1 MNAEQR
7 MRTVFA
13 ANHGDVVR
21 FAQRR
26 TGPERAEDIAAETFL
41 VVWRRI
47 EEVPVDPGDARAW
60 LFGVARNC
68 LLNDRRSERR
78 RDGLAVRL
86 AEHPAPTGPHDPADV
101 VAPRLDLTTAWRRLS
116 DDDQEVLAL
125 AVFEQLSAQQ
135 AAVVLG
141 TSAGAVRV
149 RLSRARARLRTHL
162 ESPHLSAHSP
172 EVSR

>member
-1 MNAEQR
+1 

-26 TGPERAEDIAAETFL
+26 TGPEQAEDIAAETFL
-41 VVWRRI
+41 VAWRRMT
-47 EEVPVDPGDARAW
+47 EVPVDPGDARAW

-68 LLNDRRSERR
+68 LLNERRSERR

-86 AEHPAPTGPHDPADV
+86 ADHTTVGPDDPADV
-101 VAPRLDLTTAWRRLS
+101 VAQRLDLAAAWQRLS

-125 AVFEQLSAQQ
+125 AIFERLTAQQ
-135 AAVVLG
+135 AGLVLG

-149 RLSRARARLRTHL
+149 RLSRARARLRVHL
-162 ESPHLSAHSP
+162 ESPDLSAHSP